1 MTHIGTNDPLQF
13 TNGTRSLSTKA
24 SGRNR
29 FTRDI
34 ASPRESDLRQVGLRR
49 QICPQICF
57 PWHGSVARGRST
69 LRLADGK
76 FFPAAHDSEWTRQ
89 SRRLLGPNMGQL

>member
-1 MTHIGTNDPLQF
+1 MVHIVFSIAG
-13 TNGTRSLSTKA
+13 SLAVRKA

-29 FTRDI
+29 NTRDI

-57 PWHGSVARGRST
+57 LRRGSVARVRSA
-69 LRLADGK
+69 LRLANGK
-76 FFPAAHDSEWTRQ
+76 SFSAA
-89 SRRLLGPNMGQL
+89 RLRTLSATILLPWIRYW